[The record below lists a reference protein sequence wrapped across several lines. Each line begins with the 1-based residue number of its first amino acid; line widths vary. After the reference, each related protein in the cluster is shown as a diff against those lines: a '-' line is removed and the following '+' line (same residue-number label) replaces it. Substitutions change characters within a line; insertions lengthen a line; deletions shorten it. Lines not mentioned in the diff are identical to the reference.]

1 MSLEPP
7 AYLTSIQN
15 NIRARPISW
24 EGAVRAKTITDADLK
39 KIKSIDKV
47 RKEQRK
53 QTIEADTD
61 SFVTLLLGGNGS
73 QSIFEAAAKRQ
84 DIIHYMLVLLGD
96 MLEDIP
102 TLTSALVQHP
112 TPYKP
117 FLPLLKASSNSEDP
131 VPLLTS
137 SVLSGLLS
145 YAVIQP
151 SKTTSQVDEAL
162 PQLFTYLSTLAKAS
176 DAGLQDIAVREFSA
190 VLRSARSR
198 QIFWK
203 HRKETLDPLFDI
215 LRAAAGST
223 KDQDS
228 TLYSGGGTASIRST
242 EGGLS
247 GGVGLQLLYHVLLVI
262 WQLSFE
268 GQLVGEGLQDEHDIV
283 ILYTHLL
290 RVSPKEK
297 TTRLLLST
305 LVNLL
310 NTNRNTLLPSAVL
323 ARLPALLSSL
333 KSRHLT
339 DEDALEDLQ
348 SLNELL
354 EEYTKTQTTFDEYA
368 AELQSG
374 HLRWSPPHRNPDFWR
389 ENARRILEDN
399 KGELPRK
406 LAEIM
411 SKSWETDKQVLAIG
425 CNDVA
430 CLVKEVPEKR
440 QQLEKLGLKGRV
452 MELMQEADESVRW
465 ESLRA
470 VGEWL
475 RYSFESKS
483 QLPIR

>member
-1 MSLEPP
+1 MSQDAP

-53 QTIEADTD
+53 QTIEGDVD

-73 QSIFEAAAKRQ
+73 QSIFETAAKRQ

-96 MLEDIP
+96 IIEDIP
-102 TLTSALVQHP
+102 ALTSALVQHP
-112 TPYKP
+112 ASYKP
-117 FLPLLKASSNSEDP
+117 FLPLLKSEDP

-145 YAVIQP
+145 YAVTQQ
-151 SKTTSQVDEAL
+151 SKNTSQVDEAL
-162 PQLFTYLSTLAKAS
+162 PQLFSYLSTLAKAS
-176 DAGLQDIAVREFSA
+176 DAGLQDIAVREYSA
-190 VLRSARSR
+190 VLRSKKAR
-198 QIFWK
+198 QLFWK
-203 HRKETLDPLFDI
+203 QRKETVDPLFDI
-215 LRAAAGST
+215 LRTAAGAA
-223 KDQDS
+223 KDTDS
-228 TLYSGGGTASIRST
+228 TLFGSNNNTRSDV
-242 EGGLS
+242 GLS
-247 GGVGLQLLYHVLLVI
+247 GGVGLQLMYHILLVV

-268 GQLVGEGLQDEHDIV
+268 SELVGDGLQDEHDIV
-283 ILYTHLL
+283 VLYTQLL

-305 LVNLL
+305 LLNLL
-310 NTNRNTLLPSAVL
+310 TTNRQTLLPTAVL
-323 ARLPALLSSL
+323 ARLPALLNSL

-368 AELQSG
+368 AEINSG
-374 HLRWSPPHRNPDFWR
+374 HLRWSPPHRNPTFWK
-389 ENARRILEDN
+389 ENARRILEEN

-406 LAEIM
+406 LAEIL
-411 SKSWETDKQVLAIG
+411 SKSWENDKQVLAIG

-452 MELMQEADESVRW
+452 MELMQEGDESVRW

-483 QLPIR
+483 DLPIR